1 MSVTVSD
8 PGSKVSKGGA
18 VPALVGQ
25 RRLSLIHPLHHYM
38 LGKGIIRNNQCHGG
52 LGLRKVWRGCSGCLD
67 PCVPSKCWVVTPT
80 RIVRLLGA
88 LQAS

>member
-1 MSVTVSD
+1 MSVAVSD

-52 LGLRKVWRGCSGCLD
+52 LGLRKVRRGYLD
-67 PCVPSKCWVVTPT
+67 PCVPSKCWVVTST